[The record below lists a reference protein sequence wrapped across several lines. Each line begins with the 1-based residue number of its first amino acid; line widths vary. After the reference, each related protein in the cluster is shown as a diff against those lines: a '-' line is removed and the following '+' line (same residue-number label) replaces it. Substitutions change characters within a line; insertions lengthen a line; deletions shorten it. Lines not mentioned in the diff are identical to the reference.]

1 MRYFTPQCIIDF
13 INHMKPAADLRNPPY
28 GGCQFF
34 TVTWY
39 AFDEEGKL
47 RAHTSAP
54 MSLVKARE
62 LINGLLDADDVDSVC
77 EPWLVT
83 PAEPAE

>member
-1 MRYFTPQCIIDF
+1 MRYFTPQRIIDF

-34 TVTWY
+34 AVTWY
-39 AFDEEGKL
+39 AFDEEGEL

-54 MSLVKARE
+54 MAITKAWE
-62 LINGLLDADDVDSVC
+62 LIKGLLAADDVDSVC
-77 EPWLVT
+77 EPQLVT
-83 PAEPAE
+83 PAE

>member
-1 MRYFTPQCIIDF
+1 MNDPLY
-13 INHMKPAADLRNPPY
+13 
-28 GGCQFF
+28 
-34 TVTWY
+34 TVAWY

-54 MSLVKARE
+54 MTITKAWE
-62 LINGLLDADDVDSVC
+62 LIKGLLDADDVDSVC

-83 PAEPAE
+83 PAEAAE

>member
-1 MRYFTPQCIIDF
+1 MNDKIY
-13 INHMKPAADLRNPPY
+13 
-28 GGCQFF
+28 

-54 MSLVKARE
+54 MSITKAWE
-62 LINGLLDADDVDSVC
+62 LIDELLAADDVDSVC
-77 EPWLVT
+77 EPQMVT